1 MPGVVSSPS
10 KPKESP
16 ESRERGGRFSSAASS
31 STRAPR
37 QRVEN
42 GLSLAVAV
50 LAVMGVGLQLYV
62 ERVYTQDVA
71 LGTSDEARLSAE
83 ISDIE
88 TEITRTY
95 TARQIDASADEAG
108 GNGGASDSGQAD
120 PTTPNEDGEFEVPP
134 ADVLQQ
140 RKEVML
146 ASKMLFPIA
155 DDSWAEV
162 RQRAAR
168 PRRITIHTCTCTQS
182 YDTCV
187 YM

>member
-1 MPGVVSSPS
+1 MSTLQA
-10 KPKESP
+10 KIQTKLEKRKQL
-16 ESRERGGRFSSAASS
+16 ESR
-31 STRAPR
+31 
-37 QRVEN
+37 
-42 GLSLAVAV
+42 V
-50 LAVMGVGLQLYV
+50 LAGV
-62 ERVYTQDVA
+62 ER
-71 LGTSDEARLSAE
+71 R
-83 ISDIE
+83 
-88 TEITRTY
+88 
-95 TARQIDASADEAG
+95 
-108 GNGGASDSGQAD
+108 DS
-120 PTTPNEDGEFEVPP
+120 
-134 ADVLQQ
+134 VLQQ